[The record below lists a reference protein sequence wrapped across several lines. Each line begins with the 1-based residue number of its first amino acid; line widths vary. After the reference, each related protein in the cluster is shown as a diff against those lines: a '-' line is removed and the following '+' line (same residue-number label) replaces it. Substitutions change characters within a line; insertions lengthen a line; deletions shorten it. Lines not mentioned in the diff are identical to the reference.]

1 MESVRKHCSD
11 SGYFSSGLGNT
22 GRYRIGTNVE
32 RQFIVKKVISIAA
45 VSAALLLTGC
55 SQVNSAATVGSIK
68 ISQATVQTSIDDIMA
83 ERDTVDTTEMQLA
96 TGEDLNRS
104 QMRFHILTELLI
116 EIGTKVKIT
125 VSKAE
130 IDTRRASITD
140 QVGGPTGLPAAL
152 VGAGIAAKDF
162 DQYLQGIIIAE
173 KLGQALQ
180 ATGVAQDQIGAA
192 IQKLVVDTAN
202 EKKVTVNPRYGVWD
216 SATADVVPA
225 DSAGSAVTPSNK

>member
-1 MESVRKHCSD
+1 M
-11 SGYFSSGLGNT
+11 
-22 GRYRIGTNVE
+22 
-32 RQFIVKKVISIAA
+32 KKVISIAA

-55 SQVNSAATVGSIK
+55 SQVSSAATVGSIK

-83 ERDTVDTTEMQLA
+83 ERETVDTTEMQLA

-216 SATADVVPA
+216 AATADVVAA

>member
-1 MESVRKHCSD
+1 
-11 SGYFSSGLGNT
+11 
-22 GRYRIGTNVE
+22 
-32 RQFIVKKVISIAA
+32 
-45 VSAALLLTGC
+45 LLTGC

>member
-1 MESVRKHCSD
+1 M
-11 SGYFSSGLGNT
+11 
-22 GRYRIGTNVE
+22 
-32 RQFIVKKVISIAA
+32 KKVISIAA

-55 SQVNSAATVGSIK
+55 SQVSSAATVGSIK
-68 ISQATVQTSIDDIMA
+68 IAQATVQTSIADIMA
-83 ERDTVDTTEMQLA
+83 ERDTVDTSQMQLA
-96 TGEDLNRS
+96 TGEELNRA

-130 IDTRRASITD
+130 IDTRRASITE

-180 ATGVAQDQIGAA
+180 ATGVAEDQIGAA

-202 EKKVTVNPRYGVWD
+202 EKKVTVNPRFGVWD
-216 SATADVVPA
+216 SATADVVAA